1 MQVFNSETEFDL
13 CTISQLVMASL
24 PFVYLY
30 CCLPANVITE
40 VYYCL
45 CSTPSQKGRWG
56 GKQWSP
62 PIHLFALEQWQEL
75 LILDKRIISGLVLP
89 ILHGG
94 VRALCSGV
102 PTQMDQMNL
111 ISCFFSFVRGH
122 FLVVLV
128 FSLGLVAHGCFGFSQ
143 SGRFIISRS
152 HGSERHVAAL
162 FPWMDTQD

>member
-1 MQVFNSETEFDL
+1 MQVFNSE
-13 CTISQLVMASL
+13 SL
-24 PFVYLY
+24 IYAQFHSLWWHPFPLSTFIVVCQQMLSPKYTTV
-30 CCLPANVITE
+30 CVLPHPRKE
-40 VYYCL
+40 D
-45 CSTPSQKGRWG
+45 GGG